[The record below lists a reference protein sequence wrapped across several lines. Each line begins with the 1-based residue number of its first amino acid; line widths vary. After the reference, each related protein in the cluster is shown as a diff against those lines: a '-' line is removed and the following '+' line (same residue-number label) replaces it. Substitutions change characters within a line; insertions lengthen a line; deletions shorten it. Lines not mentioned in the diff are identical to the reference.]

1 MLYQQVNQSLHALQ
15 NALQELS
22 KWQSMPPPA
31 KALRSTQPF
40 AVDTLDFHQWLQFIM
55 IPRMQALVDARQPLP
70 SSIAVSPM
78 AVQVY
83 KGDLKRHRELIAIL
97 RELDMVLSGEDP
109 MQPNEDA

>member
-1 MLYQQVNQSLHALQ
+1 VYQQVNRSLQALETALQ
-15 NALQELS
+15 DLC
-22 KWQSMPPPA
+22 KWQTTRPPE

-40 AVDTLDFHQWLQFIM
+40 AVDTLEFHQWLQFIM
-55 IPRMQALVDARQPLP
+55 IPRMQTLVDERQPLP
-70 SSIAVSPM
+70 SNIAVSPM

-109 MQPNEDA
+109 MEPTKDV